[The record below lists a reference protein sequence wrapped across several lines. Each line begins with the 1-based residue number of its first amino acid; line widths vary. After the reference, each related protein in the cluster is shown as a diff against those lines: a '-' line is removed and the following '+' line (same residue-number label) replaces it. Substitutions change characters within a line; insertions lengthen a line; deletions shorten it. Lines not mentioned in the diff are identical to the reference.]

1 MRRERTTKKR
11 GANLALGCR
20 EWLKGDKGAD
30 SDGMAQLTASL
41 RDNRIP
47 QLRNIY
53 IHSSSWPFPQVTRQI
68 NYDHRS

>member
-1 MRRERTTKKR
+1 MVERKVEEGENNKKR

-20 EWLKGDKGAD
+20 KWLKGDKGAD
-30 SDGMAQLTASL
+30 SDRTAQLTASL

-53 IHSSSWPFPQVTRQI
+53 TLQQLAFSTS
-68 NYDHRS
+68 DEAD

>member
-1 MRRERTTKKR
+1 MVERRVKKGENNKKR

-20 EWLKGDKGAD
+20 EWLRGDKGAD
-30 SDGMAQLTASL
+30 SDGTAQLTASL

-53 IHSSSWPFPQVTRQI
+53 TLQQLAFSTS
-68 NYDHRS
+68 DEAD

>member
-1 MRRERTTKKR
+1 MVEIKVEEGENNKKR
-11 GANLALGCR
+11 GANLALGSGLRR

-30 SDGMAQLTASL
+30 SDRTAQLTASL

-53 IHSSSWPFPQVTRQI
+53 TPAVGLFHK
-68 NYDHRS
+68 